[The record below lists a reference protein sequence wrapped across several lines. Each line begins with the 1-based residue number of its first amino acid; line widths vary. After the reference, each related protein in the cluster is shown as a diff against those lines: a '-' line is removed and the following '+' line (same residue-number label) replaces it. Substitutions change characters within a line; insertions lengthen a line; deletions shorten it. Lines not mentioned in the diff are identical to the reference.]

1 MPVTLL
7 ARFRALAP
15 EACFAVGV
23 TCQDREPDFSF
34 TDFRNALASEGHRLP
49 VMWVD
54 AREANQVDFL
64 VKALLSCR
72 YAEAIA

>member
-1 MPVTLL
+1 
-7 ARFRALAP
+7 
-15 EACFAVGV
+15 VGV
-23 TCQDREPDFSF
+23 TCQDRQPAFSSTDFS
-34 TDFRNALASEGHRLP
+34 TALASEGHRLP

-72 YAEAIA
+72 YAEAVA